1 MYIGP
6 QATEEQMTTY
16 KVISDMMVNHQP
28 GDSVSDDAL
37 KGINIEALVAAG
49 HLEPT
54 KTSKKESE

>member
-1 MYIGP
+1 M
-6 QATEEQMTTY
+6 ATY

-37 KGINIEALVAAG
+37 EGINIEALVVAG